1 MHILIA
7 RNEDAMDSLN
17 ILIVDDSPIITRKL
31 GMMLEQ
37 LGYRVIQTA
46 ATGREAIAAYKAR
59 RPDVV
64 TMDITMPDMDGI
76 EATRAIMKEF
86 PEAKIVMVTS
96 HGQEKMVL
104 DALKAGA
111 KGYVLKPFQEHKV
124 YEAIQKA
131 CKRVVLQDK
140 LHAEIA
146 QRKRQIEAAE
156 KEAAAK
162 VVDEKVAAEKEATA
176 ESEASIAKESQ

>member
-1 MHILIA
+1 
-7 RNEDAMDSLN
+7 MDSLN

-37 LGYRVIQTA
+37 LGYKIVQTA
-46 ATGREAIAAYKAR
+46 ANGREAVAAYKAC
-59 RPDVV
+59 RPDLV
-64 TMDITMPDMDGI
+64 TMDITMPEMDGI
-76 EATRAIMKEF
+76 EATRTIIKDF
-86 PEAKIVMVTS
+86 PDAKIVMVTS

-111 KGYVLKPFQEHKV
+111 KGYVLKPFQDHKV

-131 CKRVVLQDK
+131 CKRVVLQDM

-146 QRKRQIEAAE
+146 QRKAE
-156 KEAAAK
+156 KEAATQGLTE
-162 VVDEKVAAEKEATA
+162 VT
-176 ESEASIAKESQ
+176 ESK

>member
-1 MHILIA
+1 
-7 RNEDAMDSLN
+7 MDSLDV
-17 ILIVDDSPIITRKL
+17 LIVDDSPIITRKL

-37 LGYRVIQTA
+37 LGYKVVRTA
-46 ATGREAIAAYKAR
+46 ATGKEAIAAYKAC
-59 RPDVV
+59 RPDMV

-76 EATRAIMKEF
+76 EATRAIMSEF

-111 KGYVLKPFQEHKV
+111 KGYVLKPFQQHKV

-131 CKRVVLQDK
+131 CKRVVHQDK
-140 LHAEIA
+140 LLAEIE
-146 QRKRQIEAAE
+146 QRKTQTEAT
-156 KEAAAK
+156 
-162 VVDEKVAAEKEATA
+162 EKEATGNDSIDHKA
-176 ESEASIAKESQ
+176 TQKGESATRA

>member
-1 MHILIA
+1 
-7 RNEDAMDSLN
+7 MDSLD

-37 LGYRVIQTA
+37 LGYKVVRTA
-46 ATGREAIAAYKAR
+46 ATGKEAIAAYKAC
-59 RPDVV
+59 RPDMV

-76 EATRAIMKEF
+76 EATRTIMSEF

-111 KGYVLKPFQEHKV
+111 KGYVLKPFQQHKV

-131 CKRVVLQDK
+131 CKRVVHQDK
-140 LHAEIA
+140 LLAEIE
-146 QRKRQIEAAE
+146 QRKTQT
-156 KEAAAK
+156 
-162 VVDEKVAAEKEATA
+162 EAT
-176 ESEASIAKESQ
+176 EREATGNDSTEPKATEKGRSATGA

>member
-1 MHILIA
+1 
-7 RNEDAMDSLN
+7 MDSLN

-37 LGYRVIQTA
+37 LGYKIAQTA
-46 ATGREAIAAYKAR
+46 ATGREAIAAYRAC
-59 RPDVV
+59 RPDLV

-76 EATRAIMKEF
+76 EATRVIMSEF

-111 KGYVLKPFQEHKV
+111 KGYVIKPFQDHKV

-131 CKRVVLQDK
+131 CKRVVLQDR

-146 QRKRQIEAAE
+146 QRKALHEAAGK
-156 KEAAAK
+156 KEAGDPAP
-162 VVDEKVAAEKEATA
+162 VQQDEAV
-176 ESEASIAKESQ
+176 SGS